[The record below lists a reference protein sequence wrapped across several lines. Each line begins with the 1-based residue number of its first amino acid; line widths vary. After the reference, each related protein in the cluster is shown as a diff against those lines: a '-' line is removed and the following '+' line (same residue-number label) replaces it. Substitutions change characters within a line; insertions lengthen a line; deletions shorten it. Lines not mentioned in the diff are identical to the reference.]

1 MNNKQTGIICT
12 LGPASSNPEVFAGMA
27 REGMS
32 AARLN
37 FSHGSRV
44 SHSDAFDLIAA
55 FNRSEKSS
63 IPVLQDLEGYRIR
76 VAEAGGGDELEIE
89 KGKKYFWGREKSE
102 KKNYIRFDYD
112 GPLEDI
118 APGSSLYADDGMIY
132 FKVLFSSRKYI
143 EAEAVIP
150 GVLEKNKGV
159 NLPEAVLS
167 FSGVKDKD
175 RDDVLFGLAK
185 GVNYVAQSF
194 VRNAGDIL
202 ALRGITGGRKDPPG
216 IIAKIECREGI
227 ANIDEIIEASDGIM
241 IARGDMGVSVPV
253 YTVPVIQKRII
264 RKCRDAGRFVITATQ
279 MLESMT
285 HFPRPTR
292 AEVSDVANAVID
304 GSDYTMLSGETAV
317 GKYPVETVRTMRR
330 TIEYTL
336 DNMDGANARQSKNRS
351 C

>member
-1 MNNKQTGIICT
+1 MNNRQTGIICT
-12 LGPASSNPEVFAGMA
+12 LGPASSSPGVFAAMA

-37 FSHGSRV
+37 FSHGSRD
-44 SHSDAFDLIAA
+44 SHSDFFQLIAA
-55 FNRSEKSS
+55 FNSGNKGD

-76 VAEAGGGDELEIE
+76 VAEAGGGEELEIE
-89 KGKKYFWGREKSE
+89 KGKKYFWGRERSE
-102 KKNYIRFDYD
+102 QRNYIRFDYD

-118 APGSSLYADDGMIY
+118 APGSSLYADDGMIH
-132 FKVLFSSRKYI
+132 FKVLSSNQKYI
-143 EAEAVIP
+143 ETEAVIP
-150 GVLEKNKGV
+150 GMLKKNKGV

-175 RDDVLFGLAK
+175 RDDALFGLSK
-185 GVNYVAQSF
+185 GVSYIAQSF
-194 VRNAGDIL
+194 VRNAEDIL
-202 ALRGITGGRKDPPG
+202 ALRRITGGGKDSPG

-227 ANIDEIIEASDGIM
+227 ANIDEIIESSDGIM

-253 YTVPVIQKRII
+253 YRIPVIQKRII
-264 RKCRDAGRFVITATQ
+264 RKCKDAGRFVITATQ

-304 GSDYTMLSGETAV
+304 GSDYAMLSGETAV
-317 GKYPVETVRTMRR
+317 GKYPVEAVRMMRR
-330 TIEYTL
+330 TIEYTI
-336 DNMDGANARQSKNRS
+336 DNMDEAV
-351 C
+351 